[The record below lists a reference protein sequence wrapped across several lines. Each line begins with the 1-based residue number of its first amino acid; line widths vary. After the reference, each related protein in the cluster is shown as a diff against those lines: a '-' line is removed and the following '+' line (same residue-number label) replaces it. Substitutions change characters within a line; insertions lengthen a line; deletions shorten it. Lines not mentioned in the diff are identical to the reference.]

1 MCYPLKR
8 QSRLQQTTN
17 FATSFFIFEKNMIY
31 NESHPPADESHYI
44 SCLLLSQQN
53 LKLSSAANYRRRFM
67 GYLMLVQPMRVGSSH
82 VGQIEFLASYLDE
95 DNPYNTQHFHLKAK
109 LPTNQTFRK

>member
-1 MCYPLKR
+1 MLPLKA
-8 QSRLQQTTN
+8 SITTAADDK
-17 FATSFFIFEKNMIY
+17 FRDIFLYFRKNMIY

-53 LKLSSAANYRRRFM
+53 LKLSSAANYRWRFM

-82 VGQIEFLASYLDE
+82 VGQIEFLASYWDE
-95 DNPYNTQHFHLKAK
+95 DNPYNTQHFRLKAK
-109 LPTNQTFRK
+109 LPTIQTFRK